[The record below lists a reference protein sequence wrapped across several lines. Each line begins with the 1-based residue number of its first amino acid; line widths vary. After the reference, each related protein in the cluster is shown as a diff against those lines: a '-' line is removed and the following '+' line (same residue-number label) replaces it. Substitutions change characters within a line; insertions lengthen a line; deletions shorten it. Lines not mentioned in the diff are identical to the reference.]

1 MSISLSQL
9 VFIGLTYLF
18 TLFFTAYVVEKGWIP
33 RRIVQHPVVYV
44 LSLGVYASAWA
55 FYGSVGMAY
64 TYGYGFLAYY
74 IGISGA
80 FILAPILLKPILRIT
95 RNYQLSSLADL
106 FAFRYRSRTAG
117 ALVTLFMLVG
127 ILPLLALQISAIAK
141 SIYLLNNELSQD
153 YLGLGFCI
161 VMVIFAILFGAR
173 HVSPRE
179 KHEGLVF
186 AIAFETLLKM
196 VCLVA
201 VGLYALFVVFDG
213 PADLSLW
220 LSANTE
226 LLNSIHKPMTE
237 GPWRTLLL
245 VFFAAAIVM
254 PHMFHMGF
262 TENINPDGLNRASWG
277 MPLLLLIM
285 GAAVPLILWA
295 GIKLNISTGAD
306 YFTLGIGLVQENK
319 LLAIVAFTGGLA
331 ASSGIIIVTTLA
343 LAAMF
348 LNHVVL
354 PIHQPSTKND
364 IYSWLLWTRRCLIA
378 AIILAGYLCYKFLGP
393 KLSLAELGIISFVA
407 TLQFLPGVIGVLY
420 WPHANRRG
428 FITGL
433 SLGIVIWT
441 FTMLLPVLGVIDEI
455 QIWGYTLTADHDNWY
470 IAALTS
476 FAANLVAF
484 VLVSLIFEPSHSE
497 KTAAEACSVD
507 ALSTPERRELEAE
520 TSNDF
525 IDSLAKPLGQHVAQR
540 EVMQALLDLK
550 LPSFENRPYAL
561 RRLRGKVEVNL
572 SGLLGPSVA
581 HDIVTRHLSYKA
593 QGDKPIN
600 EDIHFIEKGLEGYH
614 RRLTG
619 LAGELDNLRRYHRQT
634 LENLPMGVCS
644 LAIDKEIL
652 MWNRAMENLTG
663 ISSDEIIGS
672 RVTSLPAP
680 WSTMFMDFSL
690 DESAHQHKKAVEIDE
705 RPRWFNLHKA
715 MIEEPVSHRNDGL
728 VILLEDQTETQLLED
743 ELVHSERLASIGR
756 LAAGVAHEIGNPIT
770 GIACLAQ
777 NLDYDCE
784 DPEIV
789 KETAQQILDQTLR
802 VTRIVQS
809 LVNFAHAGSQHEAHE
824 LLPVDI
830 YQCVSEA
837 VDLIKLSNKGKD
849 LIYTNDVATDLQVT
863 GDMQRL
869 LQVFVNL
876 LSNARDASQD
886 NETIHITSHATEH
899 TAVIN
904 VIDEG
909 EGIPANKLD
918 QIFDPF
924 FTTKEV
930 GTGTGLG
937 LSLVY
942 SIIEEHFGHIAI
954 ESPASSET
962 KKGTKVII
970 TLPIHHPLDDS
981 TEASQA

>member
-1 MSISLSQL
+1 MSISLAQL
-9 VFIGLTYLF
+9 VLISITYLF
-18 TLFFTAYVVEKGWIP
+18 VLFFTAYVVEKGWVP
-33 RRIVQHPVVYV
+33 RKIVQHPFVYV

-64 TYGYGFLAYY
+64 QYGYGFLAYY
-74 IGISGA
+74 LGISGA

-117 ALVTLFMLVG
+117 AMVTLFMLVA
-127 ILPLLALQISAIAK
+127 ILPLLALQISAVAD
-141 SIYLLNNELSQD
+141 SIHLLNNEISQH
-153 YLGLGFCI
+153 YLGLGFCLVMI
-161 VMVIFAILFGAR
+161 VFAILFGAR

-186 AIAFETLLKM
+186 AIAFETLLK
-196 VCLVA
+196 VVA
-201 VGLYALFVVFDG
+201 LSAMGIYAMFSVFNG
-213 PADLSLW
+213 PGDMDLW
-220 LSANTE
+220 LTQNTE
-226 LLNSIHKPMTE
+226 LLASLQTPMDE

-254 PHMFHMGF
+254 PHMFHMSF
-262 TENINPDGLNRASWG
+262 TENINPEGLSKASWG

-285 GAAVPLILWA
+285 SLSIPPILWA
-295 GIKLNISTGAD
+295 GIKLGVDTGPD
-306 YFTLGIGLVQENK
+306 FYTLGIGLIQHNK
-319 LLAIVAFTGGLA
+319 FFTIVAFTGGLA
-331 ASSGIIIVTTLA
+331 AASGIIIVTTLA

-364 IYSWLLWTRRCLIA
+364 IYSWLLWTRRSLIA
-378 AIILAGYLCYKFLGP
+378 AIILASYIFYKILGRH
-393 KLSLAELGIISFVA
+393 LDLAELGIISFVA
-407 TLQFLPGVIGVLY
+407 TLQFLPGVLGVLY
-420 WPHANRRG
+420 WPMANRKG

-433 SLGIVIWT
+433 SLGIITWT
-441 FTMLLPVLGVIDEI
+441 VTMLMPLLGIIETIEVFGYVI
-455 QIWGYTLTADHDNWY
+455 TADRDNWHL
-470 IAALTS
+470 AALGS
-476 FAANLVAF
+476 FSLNLVAF
-484 VLVSLIFEPSHSE
+484 IVVSLFTTPTRAEIN
-497 KTAAEACSVD
+497 AAESCSID
-507 ALSTPERRELEAE
+507 ALSTPERRELDAE

-525 IDSLAKPLGQHVAQR
+525 IESLAKPLGHHVAER
-540 EVMQALLDLK
+540 EVMQALTDLK

-561 RRLRGKVEVNL
+561 RRLRGRIEVNL
-572 SGLLGPSVA
+572 SGLMGPSVA
-581 HDIVTRHLSYKA
+581 HDIVTRYLTYKE
-593 QGDKPIN
+593 QGDRPVN

-644 LAIDKEIL
+644 LAVDKEIL
-652 MWNRAMENLTG
+652 MWNRAMEQLTG
-663 ISSDEIIGS
+663 INSDDIIGS

-680 WSTMFMDFSL
+680 WNTMFMDFAL
-690 DESAHQHKKAVEIDE
+690 DQSTHQHKKAVEIE
-705 RPRWFNLHKA
+705 SRPRWFNLHKA

-756 LAAGVAHEIGNPIT
+756 LAAGVAHEIGNPVT

-777 NLDYDCE
+777 NLHYDCE
-784 DPEIV
+784 EPEII
-789 KETAQQILDQTLR
+789 KETAQQILEQTQR

-809 LVNFAHAGSQHEAHE
+809 LVNFAHAGGQDQTHESM
-824 LLPVDI
+824 PVDI
-830 YQCVSEA
+830 FQCVTEA
-837 VDLIKLSNKGKD
+837 VELIKLSNKGKD
-849 LIYTNDVATDLQVT
+849 LCYHNQVNPELRVS
-863 GDMQRL
+863 GDTQRL

-876 LSNARDASQD
+876 LSNARDASED
-886 NETIHITSHATEH
+886 GFNITITSHATEH
-899 TAVIN
+899 TAVIS

-942 SIIEEHFGHIAI
+942 SIVEEHFGHIAI
-954 ESPASSET
+954 ESPANNESQR
-962 KKGTKVII
+962 GTKVIL
-970 TLPIHHPLDDS
+970 TLPIFHETEQS
-981 TEASQA
+981 TGESR